1 MTGSNSAGRESTPP
15 NQTSTA
21 SCQSSCICTL
31 LERPGF
37 VQTHADSRRALSL
50 LVPPSP
56 SVNQTTTSKTQSVP
70 AAPKRPVVNDVVDID
85 FQDRTVDVV
94 IECSCVAMWY
104 SSVADIDLAQDSDV
118 ENSKATTDAKKE
130 KYSCD
135 APKLHYNKPYKAAD
149 QISARINKSTHSN
162 LETHCDGSL
171 QGNQLRKSCVG
182 RAKAITQ
189 GANLPESAE
198 QKDAAKVKKAGP
210 SGTLTN
216 YVQKGRFDV
225 KVMNQMLV

>member
-85 FQDRTVDVV
+85 CQPV
-94 IECSCVAMWY
+94 
-104 SSVADIDLAQDSDV
+104 
-118 ENSKATTDAKKE
+118 
-130 KYSCD
+130 
-135 APKLHYNKPYKAAD
+135 
-149 QISARINKSTHSN
+149 
-162 LETHCDGSL
+162 SL
-171 QGNQLRKSCVG
+171 K
-182 RAKAITQ
+182 
-189 GANLPESAE
+189 
-198 QKDAAKVKKAGP
+198 
-210 SGTLTN
+210 
-216 YVQKGRFDV
+216 
-225 KVMNQMLV
+225 